1 MSNARAKPFTA
12 STAPANLTGW
22 MAREATLASLI
33 PQARAIA
40 ACQRV
45 LLRHVPTSL
54 GHAARVVAVRGDTL
68 VIHADYPAVA
78 AKLKQLVPGLLVALD
93 EQFAGRG
100 TKITA
105 INIKVQQPE
114 DPPAERVSQIEPLR
128 AAPSKTLRDVAN
140 YVSDG
145 PLKEVLKRF

>member
-1 MSNARAKPFTA
+1 MSNIRAKPFA
-12 STAPANLTGW
+12 SNTTPANLSGW
-22 MAREATLASLI
+22 MARESTLASLI

-45 LLRHVPTSL
+45 LLRQVPTSL

-93 EQFAGRG
+93 EQSNSRG
-100 TKITA
+100 EKITA
-105 INIKVQQPE
+105 ISIKVQQPE

-128 AAPSKTLRDVAN
+128 PAPSKVLRDAAN
-140 YVSDG
+140 YVADG